1 MPESDQ
7 LQPGHEK
14 LSQRKQPACL
24 GLEGFDN
31 GATLSESP
39 ASALGLNPRPGEPCL
54 LPGLL
59 ASLASI
65 PPRAALLGLPL
76 TLYLLLPVSC
86 YDPFLPSP
94 LPNTHKYAVSGF
106 TSSAHFMEM

>member
-39 ASALGLNPRPGEPCL
+39 ASALGLNPRPGKPCL
-54 LPGLL
+54 LLGAPGIIPGKHPSKGCL
-59 ASLASI
+59 AWSPS
-65 PPRAALLGLPL
+65 RPL
-76 TLYLLLPVSC
+76 SHTTRLLL
-86 YDPFLPSP
+86 L
-94 LPNTHKYAVSGF
+94 NT
-106 TSSAHFMEM
+106 